1 MELNNLLQVI
11 LYVEIKLKLKLRRG
25 GAIIRKVAI
34 FPGNHQKFVISCVEE
49 GSRQYI
55 SAEDIFDKLQ
65 STLGMHGNDNGFSL
79 LNIILI
85 QAKLGVMETI
95 KERYCL
101 GHCRMGAAEQLY
113 EKFAPWLIDID
124 RNHHE
129 ERKKIVD
136 ALWNV
141 PNERVGP
148 LVQCVVSM
156 GDCEL
161 ALQLIQLLGNA
172 DGIFTKDAVKLFS
185 GFFIRLEYGSRL
197 DNSKS
202 NKIFVQFILGLNEQQ
217 RVDVV
222 SALQHVW
229 DSGLLSRLSY
239 IF

>member
-1 MELNNLLQVI
+1 MKAQLGTLFRRKETGMYYFQYSKDHKRKRLS
-11 LYVEIKLKLKLRRG
+11 LKTKD
-25 GAIIRKVAI
+25 K
-34 FPGNHQKFVISCVEE
+34 
-49 GSRQYI
+49 
-55 SAEDIFDKLQ
+55 AE
-65 STLGMHGNDNGFSL
+65 
-79 LNIILI
+79 
-85 QAKLGVMETI
+85 
-95 KERYCL
+95 
-101 GHCRMGAAEQLY
+101 AE
-113 EKFAPWLIDID
+113 
-124 RNHHE
+124 
-129 ERKKIVD
+129 KIVD